1 MDKNTAT
8 KIAESETPFPRLEL
22 WEDGRR
28 IPELYKPEN
37 FEWWYFD
44 AQLTDG
50 RTLVLVFYIDQ
61 DASER
66 RFVYRAEATVASPN
80 GQRVAATYVTHQ
92 DVSISRERPEIQIG
106 KSFLRGDLDTYR
118 VVMDESDLGKLSLD
132 VTIWRT
138 FPPARLASETWKHR
152 SGRQDLRMDLPR
164 ATRGV
169 DWNH

>member
-1 MDKNTAT
+1 MDKNTGT
-8 KIAESETPFPRLEL
+8 KIAESETPFLRLEL

-66 RFVYRAEATVASPN
+66 RFVYRAEAAVASPN

-92 DVSISRERPEIQIG
+92 DVSISR
-106 KSFLRGDLDTYR
+106 
-118 VVMDESDLGKLSLD
+118 
-132 VTIWRT
+132 
-138 FPPARLASETWKHR
+138 
-152 SGRQDLRMDLPR
+152 
-164 ATRGV
+164 
-169 DWNH
+169 